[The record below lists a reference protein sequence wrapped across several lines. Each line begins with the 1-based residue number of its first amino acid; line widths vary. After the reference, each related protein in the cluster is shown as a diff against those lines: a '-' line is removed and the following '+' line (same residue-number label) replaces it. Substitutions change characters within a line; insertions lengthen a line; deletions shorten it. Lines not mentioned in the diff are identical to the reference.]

1 MALRP
6 LDSPYVLNR
15 PWAGQGPARISL
27 GLMTPRR
34 KLASS
39 AYFPGPRA
47 RLHLRGAKMPYWHVI
62 NYSLASR
69 ESGDSRVVTGKE
81 FTLVALMGNS
91 DQAGESFRTQF
102 FHLIDKR
109 RGFRFSRTGLN
120 VGNALG
126 RATDP
131 FILRRPYSMPNETT
145 LLNRTQ
151 NLATVTNAIQ
161 IVAYGLMD

>member
-15 PWAGQGPARISL
+15 AWAGYGPVRIAL

-47 RLHLRGAKMPYWHVI
+47 RLHLRGAKMPYWQVI
-62 NYSLASR
+62 NYSLDSR
-69 ESGDSRVVTGKE
+69 ESGDSRVVTGKD

-102 FHLIDKR
+102 YHLVDKR

-126 RATDP
+126 NGADP
-131 FILRRPYSMPNETT
+131 FILRRPYSMPSETA

-151 NLATVTNAIQ
+151 NLATVTNTIQ
-161 IVAYGLMD
+161 VAAYGFMN